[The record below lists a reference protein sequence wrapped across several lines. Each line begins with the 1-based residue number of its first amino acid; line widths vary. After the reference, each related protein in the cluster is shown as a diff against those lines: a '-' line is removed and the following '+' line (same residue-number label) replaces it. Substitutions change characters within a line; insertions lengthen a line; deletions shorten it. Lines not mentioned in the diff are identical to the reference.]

1 MGLPPSLKEFID
13 DLRLLSDRQD
23 RIQALVA
30 LAESFREVG
39 TDTALRP
46 FDESHRVPG
55 CESEAFA
62 WVNLDREGKL
72 ALDFA
77 VENPQ
82 GVSAKA
88 LAEVLKRGLNG
99 EPPDAAARVPEE
111 IIFELFG
118 SELSMGKSLG
128 LSNMVRL
135 VKALAREAERSGAAP
150 G

>member
-1 MGLPPSLKEFID
+1 MGLPAPLQELLD
-13 DLRLLSDRQD
+13 DLSLLPDRQD

-30 LAESFREVG
+30 LAESFHEVG
-39 TDTALRP
+39 PDVATRP

-62 WVNLDREGKL
+62 WTNLDQEGNL
-72 ALDFA
+72 VLEFA

-99 EPPDAAARVPEE
+99 QPPATASHVPEE
-111 IIFELFG
+111 IVFELFG
-118 SELSMGKSLG
+118 TELSMGKSLG
-128 LSNMVRL
+128 LTNMVRL
-135 VKALAREAERSGAAP
+135 VKALAREAERSGAA
-150 G
+150 